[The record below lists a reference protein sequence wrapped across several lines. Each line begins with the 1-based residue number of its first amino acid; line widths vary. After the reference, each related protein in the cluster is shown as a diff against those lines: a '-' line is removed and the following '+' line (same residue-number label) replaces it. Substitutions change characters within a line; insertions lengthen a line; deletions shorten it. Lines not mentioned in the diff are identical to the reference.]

1 MATSDSVKQH
11 RNEDE
16 FLCYRKLFRAVL
28 AQAVH
33 DAFIYVPKTKRGRFD
48 RDYAINFLKGGEGL
62 RDVCELAEVS
72 YDRIVNAMKEFMRD
86 GKVDHKKIMDI
97 LKKRY

>member
-1 MATSDSVKQH
+1 MVTSDAVKQ
-11 RNEDE
+11 RKTEDE
-16 FLCYRKLFRAVL
+16 FLRYRKLFMAVL

-33 DAFIYVPKTKRGRFD
+33 DAFIYVPKTKRGRLY

-62 RDVCELAEVS
+62 RAVCELAEVS
-72 YDRIVNAMKEFMRD
+72 YDRIVNSMKEFMHD
-86 GKVDHKKIMDI
+86 GKVDHKKIMDM